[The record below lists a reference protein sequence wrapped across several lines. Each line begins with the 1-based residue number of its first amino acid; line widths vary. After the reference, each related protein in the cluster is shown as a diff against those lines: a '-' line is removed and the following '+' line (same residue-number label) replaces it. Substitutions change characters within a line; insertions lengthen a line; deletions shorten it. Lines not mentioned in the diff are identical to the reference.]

1 MCMET
6 RPSSWWRD
14 QVEVRT
20 LALAG
25 LAVFG
30 YSVHGASTGKEA
42 LSFCHEFTG
51 EIDLVV
57 TDVVMPDMN
66 GREVARQ
73 INLLRPKS
81 RILFMSGYTADVI
94 AHRGVLD
101 ADVEYLPKPFTPD
114 SLARKIRELL
124 AHKRDIAAD
133 AT

>member
-1 MCMET
+1 
-6 RPSSWWRD
+6 
-14 QVEVRT
+14 
-20 LALAG
+20 
-25 LAVFG
+25 
-30 YSVHGASTGKEA
+30 
-42 LSFCHEFTG
+42 
-51 EIDLVV
+51 
-57 TDVVMPDMN
+57 MPDMN

-81 RILFMSGYTADVI
+81 RILFVSGYTADVI